1 MQDQVVLAGH
11 DWFCLEFGYG
21 FFAGLLR
28 LGLPGIFLDV
38 FVADSLWPGQT
49 AASLEI
55 TGLDRGHLK
64 ERQRP
69 DDVLLDLRT
78 IGRGIELLLV
88 LKREPGSD
96 ESGD

>member
-1 MQDQVVLAGH
+1 MQDQIVFARDDRFG
-11 DWFCLEFGYG
+11 LEFGYG

-55 TGLDRGHLK
+55 AGLDRGHLK

-69 DDVLLDLRT
+69 DDVLLDLRA
-78 IGRGIELLLV
+78 IGRGIKLLLV
-88 LKREPGSD
+88 LQREPGGA
-96 ESGD
+96 EAG

>member
-1 MQDQVVLAGH
+1 MQDQVLLARDDRLG
-11 DWFCLEFGYG
+11 LEFGYG
-21 FFAGLLR
+21 FFAGLLC

-38 FVADSLWPGQT
+38 FVADSLWPSQA

-55 TGLDRGHLK
+55 AGLHRGHLK
-64 ERQRP
+64 ERQCP

-88 LKREPGSD
+88 LKREPGGD
-96 ESGD
+96 EAG